1 MTARKPPSRSGP
13 SLQRHE
19 RTRKIVQLTLSDDAR
34 AVLKKAS
41 VDLEESQSALVEAL
55 ILSHLASDQIL
66 PPALLASVR
75 ELHRLR
81 ARDGRQESLLD
92 VLVEALDVGVGA
104 LLES

>member
-1 MTARKPPSRSGP
+1 MTSRSGP

-19 RTRKIVQLTLSDDAR
+19 RPRKIISLTLSDEAR

-41 VDLEESQSALVEAL
+41 ADLEESQSALVEAL
-55 ILSHLASDQIL
+55 ILSHLASDKIL

-75 ELHRLR
+75 ELHALR
-81 ARDGRQESLLD
+81 ARDGRQETLLD